1 MAEPRRKRTI
11 EFKANQDEALKRL
24 AEREELA
31 VAALIRRIVVAH
43 LAKDAARALR
53 AQSAA

>member
-1 MAEPRRKRTI
+1 MAKRRTKLTV
-11 EFKANQDEALKRL
+11 EFEINQREALGRL
-24 AEREELA
+24 AERESLK
-31 VAALIRRIVVAH
+31 VATLIRRIVVAH